1 MPSPILFQLA
11 TLEVRSKA
19 EKISH
24 LIIKN
29 WKNKLFKKNLNNNNR
44 QVNLSQ
50 KQLLVM
56 WMTVEDNRTKHNL

>member
-29 WKNKLFKKNLNNNNR
+29 WKNKLFKKNLNNR
-44 QVNLSQ
+44 NLWQ
-50 KQLLVM
+50 EFKQQ
-56 WMTVEDNRTKHNL
+56 

>member
-1 MPSPILFQLA
+1 MFSTHFFLDMPSPILFQLA

-29 WKNKLFKKNLNNNNR
+29 WGEKNCLRKISSSNMN
-44 QVNLSQ
+44 S
-50 KQLLVM
+50 LVLAYQM
-56 WMTVEDNRTKHNL
+56 